1 MTWAEFQ
8 IRLFAY
14 KRMDLYDNM
23 WKRELMCV
31 TYIAPYQDP
40 KRMVKSKN
48 AFLRLDGEKET
59 IGVSDE
65 AKDMFLKE
73 MEQYQQ
79 IIKSK
84 A

>member
-14 KRMDLYDNM
+14 KRQDLYKWQM
-23 WKRELMCV
+23 HRELMWV

-73 MEQYQQ
+73 MERYQQ